1 MAIAYPSLVSVLT
14 TDTFEEWRKKTNAM
28 IEHTQA
34 NQGNLGDLGFLSTDD
49 KSTAVQAL
57 NEVDTHAD
65 TNTANIGTMSDLN
78 SSIVKADLV
87 QTINAEHLFQNT
99 QTVALILEETQ
110 RSMSA
115 EGIIQSEL
123 DLTQQS
129 LGILNN
135 GTYNAITESSYTTV
149 SSATTLQGA
158 VSALD
163 ATVKVN
169 NDLLDTLGATV
180 GGGVDGQFNWSG
192 STVTYLTTNN
202 LGNAVVK
209 DNLLALDSQ
218 VKSNTDANQS
228 NTTAIGVSNGKQL
241 AIIAALGT
249 PNADGIMF
257 NDPRNKFANVD
268 NITDNIKLLD
278 DKIQE
283 LDDTISGSLA
293 AQLTTLQNQIDL
305 RVTTEDFGTAISGT
319 WVGGQEDLTTAV
331 QNLYALLKPFLDGA
345 ATPYVR
351 KAGDTMSGTLQISG
365 GNLVVNG
372 TADGTPSTSRR
383 ITCTGDI
390 VGYDGS

>member
-192 STVTYLTTNN
+192 STVTYLTT
-202 LGNAVVK
+202 
-209 DNLLALDSQ
+209 
-218 VKSNTDANQS
+218 
-228 NTTAIGVSNGKQL
+228 I
-241 AIIAALGT
+241 
-249 PNADGIMF
+249 
-257 NDPRNKFANVD
+257 NKEMP
-268 NITDNIKLLD
+268 L
-278 DKIQE
+278 
-283 LDDTISGSLA
+283 
-293 AQLTTLQNQIDL
+293 
-305 RVTTEDFGTAISGT
+305 
-319 WVGGQEDLTTAV
+319 
-331 QNLYALLKPFLDGA
+331 
-345 ATPYVR
+345 
-351 KAGDTMSGTLQISG
+351 
-365 GNLVVNG
+365 
-372 TADGTPSTSRR
+372 
-383 ITCTGDI
+383 
-390 VGYDGS
+390 